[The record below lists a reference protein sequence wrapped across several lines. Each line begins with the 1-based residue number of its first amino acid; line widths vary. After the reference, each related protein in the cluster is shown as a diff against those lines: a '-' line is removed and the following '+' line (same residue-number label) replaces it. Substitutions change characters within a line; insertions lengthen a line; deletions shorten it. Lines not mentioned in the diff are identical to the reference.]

1 MGRRTISSACGTT
14 TPECDGKRRP
24 HLPAAVERSVG
35 SQAIPSAVEE
45 VGVYVDHGDLPGLA
59 YQVRE

>member
-1 MGRRTISSACGTT
+1 MRWKA
-14 TPECDGKRRP
+14 TPA
-24 HLPAAVERSVG
+24 PASAVERSVG